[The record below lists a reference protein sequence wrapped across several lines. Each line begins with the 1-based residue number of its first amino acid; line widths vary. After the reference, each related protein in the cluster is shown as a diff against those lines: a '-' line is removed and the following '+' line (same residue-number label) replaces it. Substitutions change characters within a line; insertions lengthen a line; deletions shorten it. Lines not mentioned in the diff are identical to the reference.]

1 MLGERAVFDL
11 NRRWTA
17 SLDELQREMDRYLD
31 HIAHRKPR
39 QVVFS
44 QRTWQPA
51 VDLYETPSAVV
62 ALVDLSG
69 VPQEDIDLVVTSD
82 SVLIRGARKDVGKD
96 EQRTYSRIE
105 IPFGP
110 FERMLRLPATIS
122 PEETSASYRY
132 GFLEVV
138 MPRAR
143 AAGPQRVTVSP
154 Q

>member
-1 MLGERAVFDL
+1 LFDL

-17 SLDELQREMDRYLD
+17 NLDELQREMDRYLN

-44 QRTWQPA
+44 ERTWQPS
-51 VDLYETPSAVV
+51 VDVYETPTAVV

-69 VPQEDIDLVVTSD
+69 VPQEDIDLVVTTD
-82 SVLIRGARKDVGKD
+82 SVVIRGARKDTGQSM
-96 EQRTYSRIE
+96 QRTYSRIE

-110 FERMLRLPATIS
+110 FERMVRLSTTVNPD
-122 PEETSASYRY
+122 ETSASYRN

-143 AAGPQRVTVSP
+143 TASPQRVAVTLE
-154 Q
+154 